1 LKKLF
6 ARLVRQ
12 SPSMIVAMLALFVA
26 MGGTA
31 IAASSALIT
40 GKQIK
45 NSSITG
51 ADVKNKSLT
60 PRDFRG
66 SVRGPRGPVGGRGPA
81 GPVGPVGPAGAP
93 NPNAVNSDKLDDLDS
108 TDFLRSNAKA
118 ADSEK
123 VDGYEAN
130 GIARL
135 EGTTFSGIPGTT
147 SLPFTAPS
155 AGRAVLDAMCWGSA
169 GGTAIQ
175 VQFGLGT
182 GGSTSFY
189 YHNIA
194 ANQDAM
200 LVARRVVTV
209 IAGTTYTFSVSRAYQ
224 VGSGGNC
231 LNGSFSVLFVPFKLD
246 GTS

>member
-1 LKKLF
+1 LKKLL
-6 ARLVRQ
+6 ARLARE

-60 PRDFRG
+60 PKDFRG
-66 SVRGPRGPVGGRGPA
+66 SVRGARGPIGPT
-81 GPVGPVGPAGAP
+81 GPQGAVGPPGAP
-93 NPNAVNSDKLDDLDS
+93 NPNAVNSDKLDELDS

-135 EGTTFSGIPGTT
+135 EGTTFGGIPGTT
-147 SLPFTAPS
+147 SLPPFTAPS
-155 AGRAVLDAMCWGSA
+155 AGRAVLEAMCWGSA
-169 GGTAIQ
+169 GATAIQ

-189 YHNIA
+189 YENIA
-194 ANQDAM
+194 ATDDAM
-200 LVARRVVTV
+200 LVARRIVTV
-209 IAGTTYTFSVSRAYQ
+209 IAGNTYTFSVSRDHQ

-231 LNGSFSVLFVPFKLD
+231 TNGSFTVLFVPFKLD